1 MLPFYVSF
9 IIYSREEVLMRPV
22 LYPVDGLVDLLRAR
36 TVAAMPQLMAA
47 LGTATRRTV
56 VRKLAQLPHLT
67 SYSHAGGFYAL
78 PESARF
84 DRHGLWSFGSVHF
97 SSRGTLL
104 ATAEALA
111 SAAPAGRF
119 VEELD
124 ALLHVVTANALRQLA
139 GDRRLARVKV
149 AGRFLYCAPEPDLR
163 RRQLLAR
170 RVSESTDPPPPDTP
184 PRADLD
190 TARQRFLGQLDQRQR
205 RLYSGLASLESG
217 HGGDRRAAVLTGLHP
232 STVARGRRELLDQA
246 VLLPRGQVRR
256 PGGGRQAL
264 EKKTLH

>member
-1 MLPFYVSF
+1 
-9 IIYSREEVLMRPV
+9 
-22 LYPVDGLVDLLRAR
+22 
-36 TVAAMPQLMAA
+36 MPQLMAA

-67 SYSHAGGFYAL
+67 SYAGGFYAL

-124 ALLHVVTANALRQLA
+124 ALLHVATANALRQLA
-139 GDRRLARVKV
+139 GDRRLARVKI

-170 RVSESTDPPPPDTP
+170 RVSEPTDPPPPDTP

-190 TARQRFLGQLDQRQR
+190 TARQRFLGRLDERQR
-205 RLYSGLASLESG
+205 RLYGGLASLESG